1 MDDLS
6 GRTARF
12 KGGPLDGHAG
22 PVLCTGDGEFIA
34 DLLVCPNPGLGP
46 GLLDMLEGKPSFR
59 YHGTIFGIPPHEPVV
74 YTLAIPG
81 SIADGR
87 FVPDDDH

>member
-1 MDDLS
+1 M
-6 GRTARF
+6 
-12 KGGPLDGHAG
+12 
-22 PVLCTGDGEFIA
+22 
-34 DLLVCPNPGLGP
+34 
-46 GLLDMLEGKPSFR
+46 LDMLEGKPSFR